1 MWRGAIS
8 FGLVSINVR
17 MYKATETHD
26 FEFHQ
31 VHRTDGGRI
40 RYHRVCELDG
50 EEVPYEEIAKGHEL
64 DDGRMVIL
72 DDEDLEKLPITT
84 DKAIDV
90 LEFVPAAQVDPIFID
105 RTYYLEPDK
114 AAVRP
119 YVLFHRAL
127 SESDRVAIVKVA
139 LRQRETLAL
148 VRPREDLLV
157 LHNMLWPDEI
167 RDPEFDFLDER
178 TQVRKQEL
186 EMARSLV
193 DSMAGDFD
201 PDAFSDD
208 YVGAMRKL
216 IDAKAG
222 GAELPERPEPERGEV
237 VDLMTALQQSVE
249 AAKGSRGGARS
260 GSSSRSNSSGK
271 STRSSSGKSSRSTSS
286 GKSSSAGK
294 SSRSTSSGK
303 SSRSASAGKP
313 TGSTSRSTTRKTSST
328 KKRSA

>member
-17 MYKATETHD
+17 LYKATETHD

-31 VHRTDGGRI
+31 VHRSDGGRI
-40 RYHRVCELDG
+40 RYQRVCEVDG
-50 EEVPYEEIAKGHEL
+50 EEVPYDEIAKGHEL

-72 DDEDLEKLPITT
+72 EDEDLEKLPITT
-84 DKAIDV
+84 DKVIEV

-105 RTYYLEPDK
+105 RTYYLEPDNS
-114 AAVRP
+114 AIRP
-119 YVLFHRAL
+119 YALFRRAL
-127 SESDRVAIVKVA
+127 IDSDRVAIVKVA
-139 LRQRETLAL
+139 LRQRESLAL
-148 VRPREDLLV
+148 LRARDDLLV

-167 RDPEFDFLDER
+167 REPDFEFLDQR

-208 YVGAMRKL
+208 YVDAMRTL
-216 IDAKAG
+216 IEAKAE
-222 GAELPERPEPERGEV
+222 GAELPERPEPEKGEV

-249 AAKGSRGGARS
+249 AAKAS
-260 GSSSRSNSSGK
+260 K
-271 STRSSSGKSSRSTSS
+271 S
-286 GKSSSAGK
+286 
-294 SSRSTSSGK
+294 
-303 SSRSASAGKP
+303 
-313 TGSTSRSTTRKTSST
+313 GSTSRSTTAKPRSTTKSST
-328 KKRSA
+328 KSTSKAAPSKSSASKSSASKSSASKTAPSKGKAGSSSKSGSTQRKSTTRKRSA

>member
-8 FGLVSINVR
+8 FGLVTIAVR
-17 MYKATETHD
+17 LYKATETHD

-31 VHRTDGGRI
+31 VHREDSGRI
-40 RYHRVCELDG
+40 RYQRICELDG
-50 EEVPYEEIAKGHEL
+50 EEVPYEEVAKGYEL
-64 DDGRMVIL
+64 DDGRMVVL

-84 DKAIDV
+84 DKAIEV
-90 LEFVPAAQVDPIFID
+90 VEFVPAAQVDPIFYD

-114 AAVRP
+114 TSVRS

-127 SESDRVAIVKVA
+127 AESDRVAIVKVA

-148 VRPREDLLV
+148 LRARDELLV

-167 RDPEFDFLDER
+167 RDPAFEFLDQR

-201 PDAFSDD
+201 PDQFDDD
-208 YVGAMRKL
+208 YRDAMRQL
-216 IDAKAG
+216 IEAKAE
-222 GAELPERPEPERGEV
+222 GAELPKRPEPKREEA

-249 AAKGSRGGARS
+249 AAKSSHRGSATKSGSTKPASPKSGSTKPASAKSASPKSGSTKSASPKSASAKSGSTESASSKSASAKS
-260 GSSSRSNSSGK
+260 GSSRRKRGNSN
-271 STRSSSGKSSRSTSS
+271 
-286 GKSSSAGK
+286 
-294 SSRSTSSGK
+294 
-303 SSRSASAGKP
+303 
-313 TGSTSRSTTRKTSST
+313 
-328 KKRSA
+328 KRSA

>member
-17 MYKATETHD
+17 LYKATEAHD

-31 VHRTDGGRI
+31 VHRSDGGRI
-40 RYHRVCELDG
+40 RYQRVCELDG

-84 DKAIDV
+84 GKVIEV
-90 LEFVPAAQVDPIFID
+90 QEFVPAAQVDPIFID
-105 RTYYLEPDK
+105 RTYYLEPDSS
-114 AAVRP
+114 AIRP
-119 YVLFHRAL
+119 YVLFRRAL
-127 SESDRVAIVKVA
+127 AESDRVAIVKVA
-139 LRQRETLAL
+139 LRQRESLAVL
-148 VRPREDLLV
+148 RARDDLLV

-167 RDPEFDFLDER
+167 REPDFEFLDQR
-178 TQVRKQEL
+178 TQVRKEEL
-186 EMARSLV
+186 EMAHSLV

-208 YVGAMRKL
+208 YVEAMGKL
-216 IDAKAG
+216 IEAKAE
-222 GAELPERPEPERGEV
+222 GAELPERPEPERREV

-249 AAKGSRGGARS
+249 AAKASKS
-260 GSSSRSNSSGK
+260 K
-271 STRSSSGKSSRSTSS
+271 STKSGGTKT
-286 GKSSSAGK
+286 AE
-294 SSRSTSSGK
+294 
-303 SSRSASAGKP
+303 
-313 TGSTSRSTTRKTSST
+313 RKRT

>member
-1 MWRGAIS
+1 MWRGTVS

-31 VHRTDGGRI
+31 VHRDDGGRI
-40 RYHRVCELDG
+40 RYQRVCELDG
-50 EEVPYEEIAKGHEL
+50 EEVPYDEIAKGHEL

-72 DDEDLEKLPITT
+72 DDEDLDKLPITT
-84 DKAIDV
+84 NKAIEV
-90 LEFVPAAQVDPIFID
+90 QEFVPADQVDPIFVD
-105 RTYYLEPDK
+105 RTYYLEPEK
-114 AAVRP
+114 SAIRP
-119 YVLFHRAL
+119 YELFRRAL
-127 SESDRVAIVKVA
+127 AESDRVAIVKVA

-167 RDPEFDFLDER
+167 REPDFEFLDER

-193 DSMAGDFD
+193 DSMTGDFD

-208 YVGAMRKL
+208 YVEAMAQL
-216 IDAKAG
+216 IDAKAE
-222 GAELPERPEPERGEV
+222 GAELPERPEPVEAEA
-237 VDLMTALQQSVE
+237 VDLMTALQRSVE
-249 AAKGSRGGARS
+249 AAK
-260 GSSSRSNSSGK
+260 SSRSKKPTKSSS
-271 STRSSSGKSSRSTSS
+271 STRSSSTRSSSSQKPTRSSKSTPSKSSRTKSAPSKS
-286 GKSSSAGK
+286 AQSKSAPSKSSQ
-294 SSRSTSSGK
+294 SSK
-303 SSRSASAGKP
+303 
-313 TGSTSRSTTRKTSST
+313 ST